1 MDKLAKYSQFVQDI
15 LGEYSQENSAI
26 EGLEYQAIFD
36 TERGHYQ
43 VVKFG
48 WEGRKYVHY
57 CLIHVD
63 IKPDK
68 IWIQWNMTEID
79 IAGELV
85 KMGVP
90 KQEIV
95 VGFHHPFM
103 RKLSDYAVG

>member
-15 LGEYSQENSAI
+15 LGEYSQYKPAFPD
-26 EGLEYQAIFD
+26 LEYQGIFD

-48 WEGRKYVHY
+48 WEGRRYVHY

-63 IKPDK
+63 IKSEK
-68 IWIQWNMTEID
+68 IWIQWNMTEIN

-85 KMGVP
+85 EMGVP
-90 KQEIV
+90 KQDIV
-95 VGFHHPFM
+95 IGFHHPFM
-103 RKLSDYAVG
+103 RKLTDYAVG

>member
-1 MDKLAKYSQFVQDI
+1 
-15 LGEYSQENSAI
+15 
-26 EGLEYQAIFD
+26 
-36 TERGHYQ
+36 
-43 VVKFG
+43 
-48 WEGRKYVHY
+48 
-57 CLIHVD
+57 
-63 IKPDK
+63 
-68 IWIQWNMTEID
+68 MTEID